1 MPSTSYNVTMIRS
14 ACGNFSRQQILD
26 VLNEVSLIAFQNNT
40 MLVEKIDT
48 ATGMP
53 PLLTTIAGQRHYS
66 CPADCRETA
75 AIFIEEPLSYMPT
88 QQKGV
93 YGEYIWK
100 QQRYYRVPI
109 KQTPATRNALAT
121 ITFVDDPGTTSDKY
135 YHYYFMKHTPILSE
149 SIELPFPEEVHYL
162 IRDGVIQMLKGES
175 YSAGLGNIGP
185 IEQIVN
191 RIRSKLNKGANSRS
205 YRTPVPE
212 ELRDDDFIGYY

>member
-1 MPSTSYNVTMIRS
+1 MIRS

-135 YHYYFMKHTPILSE
+135 YHYYFMKHVPILSE

-162 IRDGVIQMLKGES
+162 IRDGVIQILKGES

>member
-1 MPSTSYNVTMIRS
+1 MIRS

-212 ELRDDDFIGYY
+212 ELRDDDFIGYC